1 MRTPICDKLG
11 IEFPIFAFSHCR
23 DVVAA
28 VSRAGGFGVLGALA
42 FAPEQLEIELNW
54 IDEHVDGKPYGVDIV
69 MPAKY
74 VGKGGGEDA
83 SLAHL
88 EEMIPQEHKD
98 FVEKLLGQYGV
109 PPIPEDVDTGVVKAA
124 GLGVDEEGPG
134 QVEVSLAH
142 PGVKML
148 VNALGP
154 PPKEVIDQA
163 HEHGLLV
170 GALVGAKAHALRQVQ
185 QGVDVIV
192 AQGTEAGGHSGDVST
207 MVLVP
212 EVVDAVGPDVPV
224 LAAGGIGTGRQMA
237 AALALGAQ
245 GVWTGSIWLTVA
257 EADTNPIAVE
267 KLLAADSRATVR
279 SRSMTGKPAR
289 QLRTAWTEAWEQ
301 EDAPKTLPMPLQ
313 GIVFS
318 QAARRITRV
327 GQRDLT
333 GFPTGQIIGRVDR
346 VRPDQGRDL
355 RHGRGVDRDHAE
367 DVVDARRRRVAPGAG
382 AHGGHRE
389 RVAAGT
395 GARPEHPGDLR
406 VRRPHCHERA
416 QPAPA

>member
-1 MRTPICDKLG
+1 
-11 IEFPIFAFSHCR
+11 
-23 DVVAA
+23 
-28 VSRAGGFGVLGALA
+28 
-42 FAPEQLEIELNW
+42 
-54 IDEHVDGKPYGVDIV
+54 
-69 MPAKY
+69 
-74 VGKGGGEDA
+74 
-83 SLAHL
+83 
-88 EEMIPQEHKD
+88 MIPAEHQK
-98 FVEKLLGQYGV
+98 FVEELLAEHGV
-109 PPIPEDVDTGVVKAA
+109 PPLPDDLQTGVVKAA

-142 PGVKML
+142 PGVKLL

-154 PPKEVIDQA
+154 PPKEVIDRA
-163 HEHGLLV
+163 HEQGLLV
-170 GALVGAKAHALRQVQ
+170 GALVGSKQHAERQVV
-185 QGVDVIV
+185 QGVDIIV
-192 AQGTEAGGHSGDVST
+192 AQGTEAGGHTGDVST

-257 EADTNPIAVE
+257 EADTNPVAVE
-267 KLLAADSRATVR
+267 KLLAATARDTVR

-289 QLRTAWTEAWEQ
+289 QLRTAWTDAWEQ

-313 GIVFS
+313 GIVYS

-346 VRPDQGRDL
+346 VRPARDVIFDL
-355 RHGRGVDRDHAE
+355 VEEWIDTTQRLAGMLD
-367 DVVDARRRRVAPGAG
+367 DA
-382 AHGGHRE
+382 
-389 RVAAGT
+389 
-395 GARPEHPGDLR
+395 
-406 VRRPHCHERA
+406 
-416 QPAPA
+416 

>member
-1 MRTPICDKLG
+1 VG
-11 IEFPIFAFSHCR
+11 
-23 DVVAA
+23 
-28 VSRAGGFGVLGALA
+28 
-42 FAPEQLEIELNW
+42 QLL
-54 IDEHVDGKPYGVDIV
+54 DRYD
-69 MPAKY
+69 
-74 VGKGGGEDA
+74 
-83 SLAHL
+83 
-88 EEMIPQEHKD
+88 
-98 FVEKLLGQYGV
+98 V
-109 PPIPEDVDTGVVKAA
+109 PPIPADVDTGVVKAA

-142 PGVKML
+142 PGVKLL

-154 PPKEVIDQA
+154 PPKEVIDRA
-163 HEHGLLV
+163 HEQGLLV
-170 GALVGAKAHALRQVQ
+170 GALVGSKQHAERQVV
-185 QGVDVIV
+185 QGVDIIV
-192 AQGTEAGGHSGDVST
+192 AQGTEAGGHTGDVST

-257 EADTNPIAVE
+257 EADTNPVAVE
-267 KLLAADSRATVR
+267 KLLAATARDTVR

-289 QLRTAWTEAWEQ
+289 QLRTAWTDAWEQ

-313 GIVFS
+313 GIVYS

-346 VRPDQGRDL
+346 VRPARDVIFDL
-355 RHGRGVDRDHAE
+355 VEEWIDTTQRLAGMLDD
-367 DVVDARRRRVAPGAG
+367 DA
-382 AHGGHRE
+382 
-389 RVAAGT
+389 
-395 GARPEHPGDLR
+395 
-406 VRRPHCHERA
+406 
-416 QPAPA
+416 